1 MSEDLIYVPDFRY
14 HVELG
19 RVAIETWANEVEV
32 TGWEFHSA
40 FRTEEQAVKEADRLA
55 RDHLLVRVVKRT

>member
-1 MSEDLIYVPDFRY
+1 MTEELIYTPNFPY
-14 HVELG
+14 HIELG
-19 RVAIETWANEVEV
+19 STQPTWIDGIEF

-55 RDHLLVRVVKRT
+55 RDHIFVRVVKRT